1 MRIRDLQARAVVA
14 PLEPPVRTASGHVTQ
29 APLLL
34 IDLTTDEGIV
44 GRSYLFGYHAFTL
57 APLRELVV
65 ALGEIVKGNVLAPV
79 ELDKTMRSRMTL
91 FGTRGLQG
99 VAVAGVDMA
108 AWDALAV
115 RAGVP
120 LAEMLGSRP
129 RPIPAYNSLGMI
141 PPGEAADAAAKT
153 VASGF
158 KALKVKVGWPT
169 LAEDLAVVRAARK
182 HLGDDAALMV
192 DYNQSLATP
201 EAIRRGRVLDG
212 EGVSWIEE
220 PVRADDYRAAAEIAA
235 QAATPIQIGATF
247 NGVYEMELALS
258 LKACDLVMPDPQ
270 QIGGVTGW
278 LRAAA
283 LAQTAGVPCSSH
295 LFIEVS
301 AHLLTVTPSCHY
313 IEYLGV
319 AAPVLAEPLRPED
332 GVNQP
337 GQRAGVDGP
346 DRGGAGWRRGGR
358 RGRRH
363 HRRADRGWHSRRA
376 GTTLRQGNPRGQHRH
391 GRDAEVG
398 GRRRVLRPRV
408 AELPGRG
415 HLSPI
420 VARGRVELRSRTN
433 RPPHGRRRVAAETTA
448 ARAAGSF
455 RLAVVRP
462 GLPDRRGDH
471 WPISRR
477 GSRSTTRLRGGAA
490 GSPGSSPRPRASRPR
505 RTSRSPR

>member
-182 HLGDDAALMV
+182 HLGDDDALMV

-201 EAIRRGRVLDG
+201 EAIRRGRVLDS

-220 PVRADDYRAAAEIAA
+220 PVRADDYRGAAEIAT
-235 QAATPIQIGATF
+235 QVTTPIQIGENF

-258 LKACDLVMPDPQ
+258 LGASDLVMPDPQ

-283 LAQTAGVPCSSH
+283 LAQAAGTPCSSH

-301 AHLLTVTPSCHY
+301 AHLLAMTPTCHY
-313 IEYLGV
+313 IEYLDV
-319 AAPVLAEPLRPED
+319 AAPILAEPLRP
-332 GVNQP
+332 
-337 GQRAGVDGP
+337 VDGMIQAP
-346 DRGGAGWRRGGR
+346 A
-358 RGRRH
+358 
-363 HRRADRGWHSRRA
+363 
-376 GTTLRQGNPRGQHRH
+376 
-391 GRDAEVG
+391 
-398 GRRRVLRPRV
+398 RPGIGIEWDENAITRYRV
-408 AELPGRG
+408 A
-415 HLSPI
+415 
-420 VARGRVELRSRTN
+420 
-433 RPPHGRRRVAAETTA
+433 
-448 ARAAGSF
+448 
-455 RLAVVRP
+455 
-462 GLPDRRGDH
+462 
-471 WPISRR
+471 
-477 GSRSTTRLRGGAA
+477 
-490 GSPGSSPRPRASRPR
+490 
-505 RTSRSPR
+505 

>member
-14 PLEPPVRTASGHVTQ
+14 PLEPPVRTASGHVTE

-201 EAIRRGRVLDG
+201 EARRGAGAGGRGAML
-212 EGVSWIEE
+212 E
-220 PVRADDYRAAAEIAA
+220 PALHRGQRPPAGHDADLPLHRIPRRRAAAAGGRND
-235 QAATPIQIGATF
+235 PGSGAPRHRYRV
-247 NGVYEMELALS
+247 GRERDHALS
-258 LKACDLVMPDPQ
+258 RRLM
-270 QIGGVTGW
+270 
-278 LRAAA
+278 
-283 LAQTAGVPCSSH
+283 
-295 LFIEVS
+295 
-301 AHLLTVTPSCHY
+301 
-313 IEYLGV
+313 
-319 AAPVLAEPLRPED
+319 APPLPE
-332 GVNQP
+332 
-337 GQRAGVDGP
+337 
-346 DRGGAGWRRGGR
+346 
-358 RGRRH
+358 
-363 HRRADRGWHSRRA
+363 
-376 GTTLRQGNPRGQHRH
+376 
-391 GRDAEVG
+391 
-398 GRRRVLRPRV
+398 
-408 AELPGRG
+408 
-415 HLSPI
+415 
-420 VARGRVELRSRTN
+420 
-433 RPPHGRRRVAAETTA
+433 
-448 ARAAGSF
+448 
-455 RLAVVRP
+455 
-462 GLPDRRGDH
+462 
-471 WPISRR
+471 
-477 GSRSTTRLRGGAA
+477 
-490 GSPGSSPRPRASRPR
+490 
-505 RTSRSPR
+505 

>member
-1 MRIRDLQARAVVA
+1 MRIRDVQARAVVA

-220 PVRADDYRAAAEIAA
+220 PVRADDYRGAAEIVT
-235 QAATPIQIGATF
+235 QVTTPIQIGENF

-258 LKACDLVMPDPQ
+258 LGASDLVMPDPQ

-283 LAQTAGVPCSSH
+283 LAQAD
-295 LFIEVS
+295 LD
-301 AHLLTVTPSCHY
+301 
-313 IEYLGV
+313 V
-319 AAPVLAEPLRPED
+319 AAPILAEPLRP
-332 GVNQP
+332 
-337 GQRAGVDGP
+337 VDGMIQAP
-346 DRGGAGWRRGGR
+346 A
-358 RGRRH
+358 
-363 HRRADRGWHSRRA
+363 
-376 GTTLRQGNPRGQHRH
+376 
-391 GRDAEVG
+391 
-398 GRRRVLRPRV
+398 RPGIGIEWDENAITRYRV
-408 AELPGRG
+408 A
-415 HLSPI
+415 
-420 VARGRVELRSRTN
+420 
-433 RPPHGRRRVAAETTA
+433 
-448 ARAAGSF
+448 
-455 RLAVVRP
+455 
-462 GLPDRRGDH
+462 
-471 WPISRR
+471 
-477 GSRSTTRLRGGAA
+477 
-490 GSPGSSPRPRASRPR
+490 
-505 RTSRSPR
+505 

>member
-1 MRIRDLQARAVVA
+1 MRIRDVQARAVVA

-153 VASGF
+153 AAAGF
-158 KALKVKVGWPT
+158 KALKVKIGWPT

-182 HLGDDAALMV
+182 HLGDGALMV
-192 DYNQSLATP
+192 DFNQSLAIP

-220 PVRADDYRAAAEIAA
+220 PVRADDYRGAAEIAA
-235 QAATPIQIGATF
+235 QVATPIQIGENF

-258 LKACDLVMPDPQ
+258 LKACDLVMPDPP
-270 QIGGVTGW
+270 QIRGGTGRQ
-278 LRAAA
+278 RAAA
-283 LAQTAGVPCSSH
+283 PAPGAGVPCSSH

-301 AHLLTVTPSCHY
+301 AHLLTVTPTCHY
-313 IEYLGV
+313 LEYLDV
-319 AAPVLAEPLRPED
+319 AAPVLAEPLRP
-332 GVNQP
+332 
-337 GQRAGVDGP
+337 VDGMIQAP
-346 DRGGAGWRRGGR
+346 ARPGIGLQWNEGAGKR
-358 RGRRH
+358 
-363 HRRADRGWHSRRA
+363 
-376 GTTLRQGNPRGQHRH
+376 
-391 GRDAEVG
+391 
-398 GRRRVLRPRV
+398 
-408 AELPGRG
+408 
-415 HLSPI
+415 
-420 VARGRVELRSRTN
+420 
-433 RPPHGRRRVAAETTA
+433 
-448 ARAAGSF
+448 
-455 RLAVVRP
+455 
-462 GLPDRRGDH
+462 
-471 WPISRR
+471 
-477 GSRSTTRLRGGAA
+477 
-490 GSPGSSPRPRASRPR
+490 
-505 RTSRSPR
+505 

>member
-1 MRIRDLQARAVVA
+1 
-14 PLEPPVRTASGHVTQ
+14 VTQ

-220 PVRADDYRAAAEIAA
+220 PVRADDYRGAAEIAT
-235 QAATPIQIGATF
+235 QVTTPIQIGENF

-258 LKACDLVMPDPQ
+258 LGASDLVMPDPQ

-283 LAQTAGVPCSSH
+283 LAQAAGTPCSSH

-301 AHLLTVTPSCHY
+301 AHLLAMTPTCHY
-313 IEYLGV
+313 IEYLDV
-319 AAPVLAEPLRPED
+319 AAPILAEPLRP
-332 GVNQP
+332 
-337 GQRAGVDGP
+337 VDGMIQAP
-346 DRGGAGWRRGGR
+346 A
-358 RGRRH
+358 
-363 HRRADRGWHSRRA
+363 
-376 GTTLRQGNPRGQHRH
+376 
-391 GRDAEVG
+391 
-398 GRRRVLRPRV
+398 RPGIGIEWDENAITRYRV
-408 AELPGRG
+408 A
-415 HLSPI
+415 
-420 VARGRVELRSRTN
+420 
-433 RPPHGRRRVAAETTA
+433 
-448 ARAAGSF
+448 
-455 RLAVVRP
+455 
-462 GLPDRRGDH
+462 
-471 WPISRR
+471 
-477 GSRSTTRLRGGAA
+477 
-490 GSPGSSPRPRASRPR
+490 
-505 RTSRSPR
+505 

>member
-1 MRIRDLQARAVVA
+1 MRIRDVQARAVVA

-34 IDLTTDEGIV
+34 IDLATDEGVV

-65 ALGEIVKGNVLAPV
+65 ALGEMIKGDVIAPI
-79 ELDKTMRSRMTL
+79 ELDKKMRVRMAL

-99 VAVAGVDMA
+99 VAVAGLDMA

-115 RAGVP
+115 AAGVP
-120 LAEMLGSRP
+120 LAELLGGRP

-153 VASGF
+153 AAAGF
-158 KALKVKVGWPT
+158 RAMKVKIGWPT

-182 HLGDDAALMV
+182 YLGDDATLMV
-192 DYNQSLATP
+192 DFNQSLATP

-220 PVRADDYRAAAEIAA
+220 PVRGDDYRGAAEIAA
-235 QAATPIQIGATF
+235 QVATPIQIGENF

-295 LFIEVS
+295 IFVEVS
-301 AHLLTVTPSCHY
+301 AHLLTITPTCHF
-313 IEYLGV
+313 IEYLDV
-319 AAPVLAEPLRPED
+319 AAPVLAEPLRP
-332 GVNQP
+332 
-337 GQRAGVDGP
+337 VDGMIQAP
-346 DRGGAGWRRGGR
+346 A
-358 RGRRH
+358 
-363 HRRADRGWHSRRA
+363 
-376 GTTLRQGNPRGQHRH
+376 
-391 GRDAEVG
+391 
-398 GRRRVLRPRV
+398 
-408 AELPGRG
+408 
-415 HLSPI
+415 
-420 VARGRVELRSRTN
+420 
-433 RPPHGRRRVAAETTA
+433 
-448 ARAAGSF
+448 
-455 RLAVVRP
+455 RP
-462 GLPDRRGDH
+462 GIGLQWNEEAVERYRV
-471 WPISRR
+471 S
-477 GSRSTTRLRGGAA
+477 
-490 GSPGSSPRPRASRPR
+490 
-505 RTSRSPR
+505 

>member
-108 AWDALAV
+108 AGDALAV

-220 PVRADDYRAAAEIAA
+220 PVRADDYRGAAEIAT
-235 QAATPIQIGATF
+235 QVTTPIQIGENF

-258 LKACDLVMPDPQ
+258 LGASDLVMPDPQ

-283 LAQTAGVPCSSH
+283 LAQAAGTPCSSH

-301 AHLLTVTPSCHY
+301 AHLLAMTPTCHY
-313 IEYLGV
+313 IEYLDV
-319 AAPVLAEPLRPED
+319 AAPILAEPLRP
-332 GVNQP
+332 
-337 GQRAGVDGP
+337 VDGMIQAP
-346 DRGGAGWRRGGR
+346 A
-358 RGRRH
+358 
-363 HRRADRGWHSRRA
+363 
-376 GTTLRQGNPRGQHRH
+376 
-391 GRDAEVG
+391 
-398 GRRRVLRPRV
+398 RPGIGIEWDENAITRYRV
-408 AELPGRG
+408 A
-415 HLSPI
+415 
-420 VARGRVELRSRTN
+420 
-433 RPPHGRRRVAAETTA
+433 
-448 ARAAGSF
+448 
-455 RLAVVRP
+455 
-462 GLPDRRGDH
+462 
-471 WPISRR
+471 
-477 GSRSTTRLRGGAA
+477 
-490 GSPGSSPRPRASRPR
+490 
-505 RTSRSPR
+505 